1 MDKKQNDRELGA
13 RVAELRKRRGLSQ
26 KDLAEAAG
34 FKFAQILCDLES
46 GKRALKATE
55 LVRLASF
62 FGVPAAAILMG
73 EPASAS
79 QRVLWRGAEGSS
91 TPFREREEQVFLT
104 RCRRYAFLE
113 RLAGHEPRGAMPS
126 FEPPKDLH
134 HLAFE
139 EVGSWADKTREM
151 LSLGARPALSF
162 REALQGEWGIKIF
175 FAPIQG
181 GSALTAR
188 GDFGSG
194 ICLRGGEPA
203 WRMNFSLAHELFHL
217 LTWESTPPPGAPPPA
232 RSKSRTE
239 TLADVFASRLL
250 LPVTALEPFISSLRN
265 EKGARGMAILE
276 AAHEFGVSV
285 EAVVWRMVNLDVL
298 PREDAQKLLLDPR
311 LKVLDRGARP
321 CELCHEPNFPARFVF
336 LAVRCFLAGKISRGK
351 LAELLETTVGDL
363 EHELDQYGYDLDS
376 DAYEAKIVSA

>member
-26 KDLAEAAG
+26 KDLAQAAG
-34 FKFAQILCDLES
+34 FKFAQVLCDLEA

-62 FGVPAAAILMG
+62 FGVPATAILTG
-73 EPASAS
+73 ELASAA
-79 QRVLWRGAEGSS
+79 QRVLWRGAEGSA

-113 RLAGHEPRGAMPS
+113 RLAGHEPKGAMPS
-126 FEPPKDLH
+126 FEPPKDLRR
-134 HLAFE
+134 LAFE
-139 EVGSWADKTREM
+139 EVGSWADKAREM
-151 LSLGARPALSF
+151 LSLGARPALSL
-162 REALQGEWGIKIF
+162 REALEGEWGIKIF
-175 FAPIQG
+175 FSPLQG

-203 WRMNFSLAHELFHL
+203 WRVHFSLAHELFHL
-217 LTWESTPPPGAPPPA
+217 LTWEGTPPSDAPAPT
-232 RSKSRTE
+232 RSKNRTE

-250 LPVTALEPFISSLRN
+250 LPVTALDPFINSLRT

-298 PREDAQKLLLDPR
+298 SREEAQKLLLDGR
-311 LKVLDRGARP
+311 LKVLDRGRRP
-321 CELCHEPNFPARFVF
+321 CEACHEPAIPQRFVF

-351 LAELLETTVGDL
+351 LAELMETTVGDL
-363 EHELDQYGYDLDS
+363 GHDLDQHGYDLDS